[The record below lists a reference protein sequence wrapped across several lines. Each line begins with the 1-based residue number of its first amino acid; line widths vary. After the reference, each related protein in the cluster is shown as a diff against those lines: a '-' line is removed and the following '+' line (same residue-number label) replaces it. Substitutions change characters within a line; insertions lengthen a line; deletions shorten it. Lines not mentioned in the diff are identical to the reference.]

1 MPSSNMSSHLS
12 QFEKLQNSDDL
23 EAISATGVVLAAI
36 MGLPWDHEDVTVYIY
51 IYNCVYVNIYIY
63 PPTVPF
69 GRKTSIKRTNIA
81 E

>member
-1 MPSSNMSSHLS
+1 MSSHLS

-63 PPTVPF
+63 IHQQFLLGGKQV
-69 GRKTSIKRTNIA
+69 
-81 E
+81 